1 LDYKK
6 ILDDLKK
13 KEYAPVYFLQGEEP
27 YFIDQI
33 VNYIDKKVLSEG
45 EKSFNQVVLYGKET
59 DFKQVV
65 DQAMQFPMMSSHR
78 VVIVKEAQSMPTLD
92 KLETYLKN
100 PSPQTIL
107 VIAHKYK
114 KVDKRKKGFWNAI
127 KKNAVI
133 LETKKLYDNQV
144 PQYITAMAKDNKLS
158 IDNKTAFILSEHLGN
173 DLSKIANEIDKLALN
188 LPAGSTID
196 ANHVQE
202 YVGISKEYNVF
213 ELQNALGQKNKA
225 KAYAIIKYLAQHSK
239 ANPIQ
244 RNIGSFFNYFST
256 LFLAKKYEKADDR
269 TFASK
274 AKVNPYFAKDYKSAA
289 GNYTMDQIKRAF
301 KLIHEMDKSSK
312 GVEVRRSTDMGI
324 YQEFLFK
331 LFS

>member
-6 ILDDLKK
+6 ILTDLKK

-33 VNYIDKKVLSEG
+33 VDYIDQNVLSEG

-78 VVIVKEAQSMPTLD
+78 VVIVKEAQSMTTLD

-100 PSPQTIL
+100 PSQQTIL

-114 KVDKRKKGFWNAI
+114 KVDKRKKGFWTAI

-144 PQYITAMAKDNKLS
+144 PQYIIAMAKDNKLS

-188 LPAGSTID
+188 MPEGSTID
-196 ANHVQE
+196 ANHIQQ
-202 YVGISKEYNVF
+202 YVGISKDYNVF
-213 ELQNALGQKNKA
+213 ELQNALGRKDKA
-225 KAYAIIKYLAQHSK
+225 KAYAIIKYLAQNSK

-256 LFLAKKYEKADDR
+256 LFVAKKYEKADDR

-274 AKVNPYFAKDYKSAA
+274 AKVNPYFAKDYKAA
-289 GNYTMDQIKRAF
+289 ASNYTMPQIKRAF
-301 KLIHEMDKSSK
+301 KLIHQMDKSSK

>member
-1 LDYKK
+1 MDYKK

-78 VVIVKEAQSMPTLD
+78 VVIVKEAQSMSTLD

-144 PQYITAMAKDNKLS
+144 PQYITAMAKDNKLL

-196 ANHVQE
+196 ANHIHE

-225 KAYAIIKYLAQHSK
+225 KAYAIIKYLSQHSK

-324 YQEFLFK
+324 YQMFLFK

>member
-1 LDYKK
+1 MDYKK

-78 VVIVKEAQSMPTLD
+78 VVIVKEAQSMSTLD

-144 PQYITAMAKDNKLS
+144 PQYITAMAKDNKLL
-158 IDNKTAFILSEHLGN
+158 IL
-173 DLSKIANEIDKLALN
+173 KLRD
-188 LPAGSTID
+188 I
-196 ANHVQE
+196 
-202 YVGISKEYNVF
+202 
-213 ELQNALGQKNKA
+213 
-225 KAYAIIKYLAQHSK
+225 
-239 ANPIQ
+239 
-244 RNIGSFFNYFST
+244 
-256 LFLAKKYEKADDR
+256 
-269 TFASK
+269 
-274 AKVNPYFAKDYKSAA
+274 
-289 GNYTMDQIKRAF
+289 
-301 KLIHEMDKSSK
+301 
-312 GVEVRRSTDMGI
+312 
-324 YQEFLFK
+324 
-331 LFS
+331 

>member
-1 LDYKK
+1 MDYKK
-6 ILDDLKK
+6 ILTDLKK

-33 VNYIDKKVLSEG
+33 VDYIDQNVLSEG

-78 VVIVKEAQSMPTLD
+78 VVIVKEAQSMTTLD

-100 PSPQTIL
+100 PSQQTIL

-114 KVDKRKKGFWNAI
+114 KVDKRKKGFWTAI

-144 PQYITAMAKDNKLS
+144 PQYIIAMAKDNKLS

-188 LPAGSTID
+188 MPEGSTID
-196 ANHVQE
+196 ANHIQQ
-202 YVGISKEYNVF
+202 YVGISKDYNVF
-213 ELQNALGQKNKA
+213 ELQNALGRKDKA
-225 KAYAIIKYLAQHSK
+225 KAYAIIKYLAQNSK

-256 LFLAKKYEKADDR
+256 LFVAKKYEKADDR

-274 AKVNPYFAKDYKSAA
+274 AKVNPYFAKDYKAA
-289 GNYTMDQIKRAF
+289 ASNYTMPQIKRAF
-301 KLIHEMDKSSK
+301 KLIHQMDKSSK